1 MKDRCREVDT
11 YFKGVSER
19 KDRISRMDRRARKR
33 KMKSVTISRKG
44 ITAKDLSSDLGVS
57 LSKLIR
63 KLDREGV
70 RGA

>member
-1 MKDRCREVDT
+1 
-11 YFKGVSER
+11 
-19 KDRISRMDRRARKR
+19 
-33 KMKSVTISRKG
+33 MKSVTISRKG